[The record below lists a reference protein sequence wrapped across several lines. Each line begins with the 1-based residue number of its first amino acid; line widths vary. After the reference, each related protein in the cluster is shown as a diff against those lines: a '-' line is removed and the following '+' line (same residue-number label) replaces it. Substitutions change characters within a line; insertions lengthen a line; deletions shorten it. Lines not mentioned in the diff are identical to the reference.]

1 MSPVLNNVK
10 IFLYAP
16 IFHPRCGNL
25 TLSRALVIFVDNCE
39 NCRYFDQGVNH
50 MIMIMIIK
58 IFIQGNHFSYAT
70 AISVGPVFV

>member
-16 IFHPRCGNL
+16 IFHPRCGNF

-50 MIMIMIIK
+50 NHNHNHN
-58 IFIQGNHFSYAT
+58 GNKNIY
-70 AISVGPVFV
+70 VG